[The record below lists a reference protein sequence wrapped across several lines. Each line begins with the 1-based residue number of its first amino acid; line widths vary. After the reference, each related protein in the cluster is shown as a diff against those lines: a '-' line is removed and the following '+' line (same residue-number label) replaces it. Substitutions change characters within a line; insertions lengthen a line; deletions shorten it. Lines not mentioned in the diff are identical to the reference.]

1 MTHITLTDGRTPIV
15 TSNEPVYVGSAD
27 ISKIYTQVQAQ
38 KRPNDNLL
46 QVTVLAS
53 TDMKEPL
60 NMSGVAM
67 SSQFIASQED
77 YATRV
82 DNELN
87 SIISLI
93 KGESIKNTEVTT
105 VYIKT
110 TMIETLLKMTNL
122 EKSSFQGEVDYI
134 LMNLF
139 ANYQQLEEK
148 IKILEKEH
156 KTLIDTMN
164 K

>member
-15 TSNEPVYVGSAD
+15 TANEPVYVGSAD
-27 ISKIYTQVQAQ
+27 ISKIYTQVQTQ

-82 DNELN
+82 NDELN
-87 SIISLI
+87 NIISLI

-110 TMIETLLKMTNL
+110 EMIQTLLKMTNL
-122 EKSSFQGEVDYI
+122 EESSFQGEVDYI

-148 IKILEKEH
+148 LRFWKKNTRL
-156 KTLIDTMN
+156 L
-164 K
+164 